1 MGKLNQKPPVF
12 ANFTL
17 FYKTRPR
24 STHRL
29 YTRVAGFLNGSNEG
43 NDMSTMMIE
52 MTDCAVGGAAKDV
65 DGAILRRIRGG
76 EPEAFA
82 LLIARYQTKVFS
94 ILRRYERDSHKVEDL
109 AQETFLKAW
118 RALDQ
123 FSAKS
128 PFEHWLSRIATN
140 VARDHLRRLGSR
152 IRETGF
158 EDLGEDTLD
167 WLDAGRGGRQLQ
179 VNEARQL
186 LDYALERLTPTSRM
200 VLTMREIEGRS
211 LKEVS
216 ELTGLSVASVK
227 IRCHRAKAKMREA
240 LEKLCDRD
248 RAAEDD
254 GWQLHME
261 LAPLAI

>member
-1 MGKLNQKPPVF
+1 
-12 ANFTL
+12 
-17 FYKTRPR
+17 
-24 STHRL
+24 
-29 YTRVAGFLNGSNEG
+29 
-43 NDMSTMMIE
+43 MIE
-52 MTDCAVGGAAKDV
+52 MTECAVGGPAKDV
-65 DGAILRRIRGG
+65 DGAILRRIRSG
-76 EPEAFA
+76 EPEAYA
-82 LLIARYQTKVFS
+82 LLVARYQNKVFS
-94 ILRRYERDSHKVEDL
+94 ILRRYARDSHKVEDL
-109 AQETFLKAW
+109 AQDTFLKAW

-123 FSAKS
+123 YSAKS

-167 WLDAGRGGRQLQ
+167 WLDTGRGGRQLQ

-186 LDYALERLTPTSRM
+186 LEYALQRLTPTSRL

-216 ELTGLSVASVK
+216 ELTGLSVSSVK

-240 LEKLCDRD
+240 LEKLCDRE
-248 RAAEDD
+248 RPAGDD
-254 GWQLHME
+254 DWQLHME
-261 LAPLAI
+261 LAPLAV